1 MSTRNEAGLRKS
13 SRILVIDDDESIR
26 NTIAMTLQHAGYVV
40 DTAETGKQAIQKSEV
55 NFYNLAII
63 DIRLPDIEG
72 TELLTALSETTPKI
86 VKIIL
91 TGFPGMDNALK
102 AINKGVDGYL
112 IKPVSSEEL
121 VRVVKEHLKKQ
132 EQEMTYSEERVA
144 EFVDTRIKE
153 LESQQRERQEN
164 GKEA

>member
-1 MSTRNEAGLRKS
+1 MSIRNESGLRKS

-26 NTIAMTLQHAGYVV
+26 KTISMTLQHAGYVV

-86 VKIIL
+86 VKIVL
-91 TGFPGMDNALK
+91 TGFPGMENAVK

-112 IKPVSSEEL
+112 VKPVSSDEL
-121 VRVVKEHLKKQ
+121 IRVVKERLKKQ
-132 EQEMTYSEERVA
+132 EQEMRYSEGKVA
-144 EFVDTRIKE
+144 EFVDTRIRE
-153 LESQQRERQEN
+153 LEAQQREAQEADR
-164 GKEA
+164 EA

>member
-86 VKIIL
+86 VKIVL
-91 TGFPGMDNALK
+91 TGFPGMENAVK

-112 IKPVSSEEL
+112 VKPVSSDEL
-121 VRVVKEHLKKQ
+121 IRVVKERLKKQ
-132 EQEMTYSEERVA
+132 EQETRYSEEKVA
-144 EFVDTRIKE
+144 EFVDTRIRE
-153 LESQQRERQEN
+153 LEAQQREAQEADR
-164 GKEA
+164 EA